1 MAVDAIGVPLTSTTS
16 ELSQSRL
23 DQSDFIKLF
32 LTELTFQDPLEPIN
46 NREFLAQMAQFAN
59 LEQTRITNE
68 STNNLV
74 AMNATSQ
81 SLGLLGRQVEI
92 GSDTGARLLG
102 TVSAIAFTD
111 TGPMLTVNAAN
122 NTVIP
127 DVRLSQIKLIRLG
140 GQ

>member
-1 MAVDAIGVPLTSTTS
+1 MAVDAIGLPLTSTTS

-23 DQSDFIKLF
+23 DQADFIKLF

-68 STNNLV
+68 NTNNLV
-74 AMNATSQ
+74 AMNATAQ
-81 SLGLLGRQVEI
+81 SLGLLGRQVEV
-92 GSDTGARLLG
+92 GDDGGERLLG

-111 TGPMLTVNAAN
+111 TGPLLTVKTLN
-122 NTVIP
+122 NIVIP

-140 GQ
+140 GE

>member
-1 MAVDAIGVPLTSTTS
+1 MAIDAIGLPLASATS
-16 ELSQSRL
+16 ELGQSRL

-68 STNNLV
+68 STSNLV
-74 AMNATSQ
+74 AMNATAQ

-92 GSDTGARLLG
+92 GNDAGGRLRG
-102 TVSAIAFTD
+102 TVSSIAFTD
-111 TGPMLTVNAAN
+111 TGPILTLNAAN

-140 GQ
+140 GE

>member
-1 MAVDAIGVPLTSTTS
+1 MAIEAIGNELSSTTS

-23 DQSDFIKLF
+23 GQEDFIKLF

-68 STNNLV
+68 NTTNLV
-74 AMNATSQ
+74 TMNATSQ

-92 GSDTGARLLG
+92 TTTGESSIIG
-102 TVSAIAFTD
+102 TVSAIAFSSS
-111 TGPMLTVNAAN
+111 GPVLSVKKADGS
-122 NTVIP
+122 VVL
-127 DVRLSQIKLIRLG
+127 DVRLSQVKLVRSV
-140 GQ
+140 

>member
-1 MAVDAIGVPLTSTTS
+1 MAIEAIGSPLTSATS
-16 ELSQSRL
+16 ALGQSRL

-46 NREFLAQMAQFAN
+46 NREFLSQMAQFAN

-68 STNNLV
+68 NTQHLV
-74 AMNATSQ
+74 AISATAQ
-81 SLGLLGRQVEI
+81 SLGLLGRQVEA
-92 GSDTGARLLG
+92 GNDAGERFLG
-102 TVSAIAFTD
+102 TVSSITFTD
-111 TGPMLTVNAAN
+111 NGAVLTLKAAD

-127 DVRLSQIKLIRLG
+127 DVRLSQVKLIRSG

>member
-1 MAVDAIGVPLTSTTS
+1 MAVDAIGLPLTTTTS

-68 STNNLV
+68 NTNNLV

-81 SLGLLGRQVEI
+81 SLGLLGRQVEV
-92 GSDTGARLLG
+92 GNDAGGRLVG

-111 TGPMLTVNAAN
+111 TGPVLTVKAAN
-122 NTVIP
+122 NSVIT

-140 GQ
+140 SN

>member
-1 MAVDAIGVPLTSTTS
+1 MAIDAIGAPLGATAS
-16 ELSQSRL
+16 ELGQSRL

-74 AMNATSQ
+74 AMSASSQ
-81 SLGLLGRQVEI
+81 SLSLLGKQVQV
-92 GSDTGARLLG
+92 SDNTGEGMVG
-102 TVSAIAFTD
+102 TVTSINFTNS
-111 TGPMLTVNAAN
+111 GPLLTVS
-122 NTVIP
+122 TSGGSVMT
-127 DVRLSQIKLIRLG
+127 DVRLSQVSLVRL
-140 GQ
+140 

>member
-1 MAVDAIGVPLTSTTS
+1 MAVDAIGLPLTSTTS

-92 GSDTGARLLG
+92 GSDAGARLLG

-111 TGPMLTVNAAN
+111 TGPMLTVKAAN

-140 GQ
+140 GE

>member
-102 TVSAIAFTD
+102 TVSAISFTD
-111 TGPMLTVNAAN
+111 TGPMLPVHAAN

-140 GQ
+140 GE

>member
-46 NREFLAQMAQFAN
+46 NREFLAQMAQFAH

-68 STNNLV
+68 NTNNLV
-74 AMNATSQ
+74 TMNATAQ

-92 GSDTGARLLG
+92 GNDAGGRLQG
-102 TVSAIAFTD
+102 TVSSIAFTD
-111 TGPMLTVNAAN
+111 TGPILTLKAAN
-122 NTVIP
+122 NTVVP

-140 GQ
+140 GE

>member
-1 MAVDAIGVPLTSTTS
+1 MAVDAIGLPLTSTTS

-68 STNNLV
+68 NTNNLV
-74 AMNATSQ
+74 AMNATVQ
-81 SLGLLGRQVEI
+81 SLGLLGRQVEV
-92 GSDTGARLLG
+92 GSDTSARLVG

-111 TGPMLTVNAAN
+111 TGPLLTVKATN

-140 GQ
+140 GE

>member
-1 MAVDAIGVPLTSTTS
+1 MAVDAIGLPLTSTTS

-23 DQSDFIKLF
+23 DQADFIKLF

-68 STNNLV
+68 NTNNLV
-74 AMNATSQ
+74 AMNATAQ
-81 SLGLLGRQVEI
+81 SLGLLGRQVEV
-92 GSDTGARLLG
+92 GDDGGERLLG

-111 TGPMLTVNAAN
+111 TGPLLTVKTPNDV
-122 NTVIP
+122 VIP

-140 GQ
+140 GE

>member
-46 NREFLAQMAQFAN
+46 NREFLAQMAQFAH

-68 STNNLV
+68 DGKLLALV
-74 AMNATSQ
+74 LQTQM
-81 SLGLLGRQVEI
+81 
-92 GSDTGARLLG
+92 
-102 TVSAIAFTD
+102 TVD
-111 TGPMLTVNAAN
+111 G
-122 NTVIP
+122 
-127 DVRLSQIKLIRLG
+127 
-140 GQ
+140 